1 MLGEVHRSNDFSLGG
16 VYLAGLFVKIFPSSE
31 LYDLCQQ

>member
-1 MLGEVHRSNDFSLGG
+1 MGDNFHRSNDFGLDG

-31 LYDLCQQ
+31 LYGSCQQ